1 MRQTTAA
8 IALFGAALV
17 IAPSGSFAQTALPGP
32 TPAPAARPADPARP
46 GQPAASTTRRDDRT
60 DTRAPDAPVAGAN
73 SFTEGQARSRIEGAG
88 YSDVSD
94 LQKDDQGVWRGTAMR
109 SGSRTD
115 VALDYQ
121 GNVVAGAAA
130 RGTTTGST
138 SAAGGSTPARDGT
151 PGNPPSTATGRAVDQ
166 MQGQAPRPDGTP
178 GNPPGTAV
186 GRAVGTTSGP
196 DGTPA
201 NPPSTATGRAAD
213 RAQGQTPRP
222 DGTPGNPPGT
232 AAGRAVDRALGTN
245 STGANPSGAAPSR

>member
-1 MRQTTAA
+1 MRQITAA
-8 IALFGAALV
+8 LALFGAGLV
-17 IAPSGSFAQTALPGP
+17 VLPSGSFAQTAQPST
-32 TPAPAARPADPARP
+32 TPAPAARPADPGRP
-46 GQPAASTTRRDDRT
+46 AQPAAPSTRRDDRT
-60 DTRAPDAPVAGAN
+60 DIRAPGAPVAGAN

-88 YSDVSD
+88 YSSVSN
-94 LQKDDQGVWRGTAMR
+94 LRKDDQGVWRGQAVR
-109 SGSRTD
+109 NGSRTD
-115 VALDYQ
+115 VGLDYQ

-138 SAAGGSTPARDGT
+138 SAVGGTTS
-151 PGNPPSTATGRAVDQ
+151 
-166 MQGQAPRPDGTP
+166 PRDGTP

-196 DGTPA
+196 DGTSA
-201 NPPSTATGRAAD
+201 NPPSTAIGRAVD

-245 STGANPSGAAPSR
+245 STGANPSGTNPLR

>member
-1 MRQTTAA
+1 MKQITAA
-8 IALFGAALV
+8 LALIGAGLV
-17 IAPSGSFAQTALPGP
+17 AEPSGSFAQTAQPGT
-32 TPAPAARPADPARP
+32 TPAPTVRPADPARP
-46 GQPAASTTRRDDRT
+46 GQPAAPAPRRDDRT

-88 YSDVSD
+88 YSDVGD
-94 LQKDDQGVWRGTAMR
+94 LQKDEQGVWRGKAMR
-109 SGSRTD
+109 NGSRTD

-121 GNVVAGAAA
+121 GNVFAGAAA
-130 RGTTTGST
+130 RGTATGST
-138 SAAGGSTPARDGT
+138 STVGGTTSARDGS

-166 MQGQAPRPDGTP
+166 VQGQTPRPDGTP

-196 DGTPA
+196 DGSSA
-201 NPPSTATGRAAD
+201 NPPSTATGRAVD
-213 RAQGQTPRP
+213 RAQGQTPHP

-245 STGANPSGAAPSR
+245 STGANPSGTAPSR